1 MKELLK
7 NKKLTLNYVPN
18 HGAWT
23 YNIIVPGSKDIK
35 GKWGN
40 IKVSG
45 TIDGYEFKSMNLAP
59 RKGLDMYMSVN
70 ADIRKAIN
78 KSGGDS
84 VIVYMIKDSDNKLT
98 NEDDIIE
105 CFRDAEI
112 LTEFRALAEQERIM
126 IIEDILAQADE
137 NRQEKKIL
145 QEIKRLTA
153 KRGATR

>member
-7 NKKLTLNYVPN
+7 NKELTLNYVPN

-23 YNIIVPGSKDIK
+23 YNIVIPDSKDIR
-35 GKWGN
+35 GKWGS

-45 TIDGYEFKSMNLAP
+45 TIDGYEFKNMNLAP

-78 KSGGDS
+78 KKGGDS
-84 VIVYMIKDSDNKLT
+84 VIVNMHKDSDNKLT
-98 NEDDIIE
+98 DEDDIIE

-112 LTEFRALAEQERIM
+112 LTKFRALDEEERT
-126 IIEDILAQADE
+126 IIIKDILSQADE
-137 NRQEKKIL
+137 NSQEKKIL
-145 QEIKRLTA
+145 SEIEKLSSKIGR
-153 KRGATR
+153 